1 VNVNFL
7 NSIPKVYK
15 VFVDCGNSSTKA
27 QCILPNGEIV
37 RVIIPTLASKGSDKV
52 GQVGYV
58 IEDFEGESYVVGDE
72 NKTVNT
78 NVMLSKMD
86 MTHKLSTLTAI
97 HQLVDNGAV
106 VELSVGLPIH
116 TYYNAE
122 HRKEYIEFYSQH
134 ENLTLT
140 INGVEKSFSLAKV
153 KAKPESVGHVF
164 NFPTEGLIGV
174 IDIGYTTID
183 GAVFKDCSPLV
194 DTVFSLIDGANPFKT
209 VVRDSLNKEL
219 LLNIQ
224 PYQLDEILSKGLYG
238 SKSQQADE
246 IISKCKK
253 EYLKKIVNEMLKHGW
268 EIQTLPI
275 VFTGGGSL
283 LLKDM
288 IEQIDTFIVSD
299 NCIFDNLDG
308 FTEMEMILNG

>member
-1 VNVNFL
+1 MNVNFL
-7 NSIPKVYK
+7 NSISKVHK

-86 MTHKLSTLTAI
+86 LAHKLSTLTAI

-140 INGVEKSFSLAKV
+140 INGIEKSFSLAKV

>member
-1 VNVNFL
+1 M
-7 NSIPKVYK
+7 NSILKSNSNVYK
-15 VFVDCGNSSTKA
+15 VLVDCGNSSTKA
-27 QCILPNGEIV
+27 QCILPSGEVV
-37 RVIIPTLASKGSDKV
+37 RIIIPTLASKGSDKV
-52 GQVGYV
+52 GMGGYV

-72 NKTVNT
+72 NKTINT
-78 NVMLSKMD
+78 NIMLSKMD

-97 HQLVDNGAV
+97 HQLVDNGAE

-116 TYYNAE
+116 SYYNVE
-122 HRKEYIEFYSQH
+122 YRKEYIEFYSQH
-134 ENLTLT
+134 EDLTLT
-140 INGVEKSFSLAKV
+140 INGIEKSFSLVKV
-153 KAKPESVGHVF
+153 SAKPEGVGHVF

-183 GAVFKDCSPLV
+183 GAVFKDCSPLAE
-194 DTVFSLIDGANPFKT
+194 TVFSLIDGANPFKT
-209 VVRDSLNKEL
+209 TVRDNLNKEL

-238 SKSQQADE
+238 AKSQQADE
-246 IISKCKK
+246 IINKCKK

>member
-1 VNVNFL
+1 MNVNFL
-7 NSIPKVYK
+7 NSISKVYK

-140 INGVEKSFSLAKV
+140 INGIEKSFSLAKV